1 MRGNQ
6 NWQHRNPAETIYET
20 GQLIEQLDN
29 RPLQLKNQI
38 KAIELRE
45 NFRKRTQ
52 SETGKKISDKND
64 EVVLA
69 LEPIPMTKKKRYD
82 RVSKAVFEG
91 IGMIFVT
98 SSRFLSGHRK
108 TKVIASSTISLTF
121 LTAVL

>member
-6 NWQHRNPAETIYET
+6 NWVHRNPAETIYET

-52 SETGKKISDKND
+52 SETMSKKTTSDKNH
-64 EVVLA
+64 EVILA
-69 LEPIPMTKKKRYD
+69 VEPVPPAKKKRYG
-82 RVSKAVFEG
+82 RLSNAIFEG
-91 IGMIFVT
+91 ILGIF
-98 SSRFLSGHRK
+98 SNL
-108 TKVIASSTISLTF
+108 ISKPGRLYQ
-121 LTAVL
+121 V